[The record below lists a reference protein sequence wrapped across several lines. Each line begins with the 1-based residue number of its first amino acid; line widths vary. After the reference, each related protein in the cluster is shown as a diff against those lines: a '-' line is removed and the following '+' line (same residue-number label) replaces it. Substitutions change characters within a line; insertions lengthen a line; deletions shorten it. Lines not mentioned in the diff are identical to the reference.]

1 MFTASLPDLDGL
13 DSEALKALV
22 IAHRTELASMEAE
35 LASHRQTLTEQG
47 QELHSRSEQ
56 IEHLKLVI
64 EKYRRMIFGR
74 KSEKLTGQLEQLEL
88 RLEELETAQAAEEAA
103 QSADQ
108 AAQPDTTASV
118 SKSRSRPAR
127 KPLPED
133 LRREVV
139 THLPPHTCCPDCGG
153 ALRQFGEDVSEQLER
168 IPATFKVIRHVRPK
182 FACAGCERVVEAPAP
197 ARPIDRGLAGP
208 GLLAHVLVSKYAD
221 HCPLYRQSEI
231 YAREGVDL
239 DRSTLAGWVGAASE
253 LLAPLVEEIR
263 KHVLASKKV
272 HADDTPVPV
281 LAPGNGKTK
290 TGRLW
295 TYVRDD
301 RPAGLTSAPAVWFA
315 YSEDRKGEHP
325 RRHLRDFKGALQ
337 ADAYSGF
344 HHLYGDGAIYEVAC
358 WAHTRR
364 KFHDIHVVHA
374 SPTTTEAL
382 ARIGALYGIEEQI
395 RGKPAEL
402 RCSTRQERA
411 RPLLDELR
419 HWMEKILRSFS
430 TKSETAGA
438 IRYALSHWR
447 ALTRYV
453 DDGQLEIDNS
463 AAERALRA
471 VAIGRKNYLFLGSD
485 SGGHRAASLYSLIGT
500 ARLNGLDPAFYM
512 RTVLET
518 IAEHPI
524 NRIQELLPWNIAAS
538 LQTDSTQA
546 A

>member
-88 RLEELETAQAAEEAA
+88 RLEELETAQAAEEATQVA
-103 QSADQ
+103 TE

-239 DRSTLAGWVGAASE
+239 DRST
-253 LLAPLVEEIR
+253 
-263 KHVLASKKV
+263 
-272 HADDTPVPV
+272 PVSY
-281 LAPGNGKTK
+281 TH
-290 TGRLW
+290 
-295 TYVRDD
+295 
-301 RPAGLTSAPAVWFA
+301 LT
-315 YSEDRKGEHP
+315 
-325 RRHLRDFKGALQ
+325 L
-337 ADAYSGF
+337 
-344 HHLYGDGAIYEVAC
+344 
-358 WAHTRR
+358 
-364 KFHDIHVVHA
+364 
-374 SPTTTEAL
+374 PT
-382 ARIGALYGIEEQI
+382 
-395 RGKPAEL
+395 
-402 RCSTRQERA
+402 
-411 RPLLDELR
+411 
-419 HWMEKILRSFS
+419 ILR
-430 TKSETAGA
+430 
-438 IRYALSHWR
+438 
-447 ALTRYV
+447 V
-453 DDGQLEIDNS
+453 
-463 AAERALRA
+463 
-471 VAIGRKNYLFLGSD
+471 
-485 SGGHRAASLYSLIGT
+485 
-500 ARLNGLDPAFYM
+500 
-512 RTVLET
+512 
-518 IAEHPI
+518 
-524 NRIQELLPWNIAAS
+524 
-538 LQTDSTQA
+538 
-546 A
+546 